1 MTNFE
6 ILMLAIIEIEIFH
19 YSNDDA
25 LNNFSLWLSNKYSKC
40 YSKPEFSNLFYANL
54 IRPIYRIFSKNFMI
68 IFIVDESYI
77 ILTEWPFL
85 SRCHRLFSF

>member
-25 LNNFSLWLSNKYSKC
+25 LNNFS
-40 YSKPEFSNLFYANL
+40 
-54 IRPIYRIFSKNFMI
+54 FMVI
-68 IFIVDESYI
+68 K
-77 ILTEWPFL
+77 
-85 SRCHRLFSF
+85 